1 MTLYG
6 LLAYPAGHSLSPK
19 MQNAMIDAAH
29 IDAYYQ
35 SFDVA
40 PQLFEQAIVGLKT
53 LQINGFNVS
62 TPYKNQIINYLDDIS
77 PLAQRLQA
85 VNTVKRIKNRL
96 VGTNT
101 DGDGF
106 WQSIKRQQPKENIVV
121 IGTGGAARAI
131 IASARE
137 YGVRNISVFNRAH
150 QNWSQ
155 RETEIAYLSQGIG
168 HLEDLAD
175 NQALTQALR
184 QTDMLI
190 NATTVGMNDARTLLT
205 DYQLSLM
212 PLHSLVVDIIY
223 RNQQTALLKSASQR
237 GLLTMNGVSMLVNQG
252 ALSFEY
258 WFGKPANRRLMAAAI
273 TS

>member
-35 SFDVA
+35 SFEVA

-175 NQALTQALR
+175 NQALTQALL
-184 QTDMLI
+184 QTDMLV

-223 RNQQTALLKSASQR
+223 RNQQTVLLKSASQR
-237 GLLTMNGVSMLVNQG
+237 GLLTMNGIPMLVNQG

-258 WFGKPANRRLMAAAI
+258 WFDQPADRLLMAKAI

>member
-19 MQNAMIDAAH
+19 MQNTMINAAQ

-35 SFDVA
+35 AFDVA
-40 PQLFEQAIVGLKT
+40 PQLFEEAIVGLKT

-175 NQALTQALR
+175 NQALTQALL
-184 QTDMLI
+184 QTDMLV
-190 NATTVGMNDARTLLT
+190 NATNVGMNDARTLLT

-223 RNQQTALLKSASQR
+223 RNQQTVLLKSASQR
-237 GLLTMNGVSMLVNQG
+237 GLLTMNGIPMLVNQG

-258 WFGKPANRRLMAAAI
+258 WFDQSADRLLMAKAI

>member
-1 MTLYG
+1 
-6 LLAYPAGHSLSPK
+6 

-106 WQSIKRQQPKENIVV
+106 WQSIKRQQPKEN
-121 IGTGGAARAI
+121 
-131 IASARE
+131 
-137 YGVRNISVFNRAH
+137 
-150 QNWSQ
+150 
-155 RETEIAYLSQGIG
+155 
-168 HLEDLAD
+168 
-175 NQALTQALR
+175 
-184 QTDMLI
+184 M
-190 NATTVGMNDARTLLT
+190 
-205 DYQLSLM
+205 
-212 PLHSLVVDIIY
+212 
-223 RNQQTALLKSASQR
+223 
-237 GLLTMNGVSMLVNQG
+237 
-252 ALSFEY
+252 
-258 WFGKPANRRLMAAAI
+258 
-273 TS
+273 

>member
-19 MQNAMIDAAH
+19 MQNKMINAAH

-35 SFDVA
+35 AFDVA

-175 NQALTQALR
+175 NQALTQALL
-184 QTDMLI
+184 QTDMLV

-223 RNQQTALLKSASQR
+223 RNQQTVLLKSASQR
-237 GLLTMNGVSMLVNQG
+237 GLLTMNGIPMLVNQG

-258 WFGKPANRRLMAAAI
+258 WFDQPADRLLMAKAI

>member
-35 SFDVA
+35 SFEVA

-62 TPYKNQIINYLDDIS
+62 TPYKNQIIDYLDDIS

-205 DYQLSLM
+205 DYQFSLM

-258 WFGKPANRRLMAAAI
+258 WFDQPANRRLMAAAI

>member
-35 SFDVA
+35 SFEVA

-62 TPYKNQIINYLDDIS
+62 TPYKNQIIDYLDDIS

-258 WFGKPANRRLMAAAI
+258 WFDKPANRRLMAAAI

>member
-35 SFDVA
+35 SFEVA

-62 TPYKNQIINYLDDIS
+62 TPYKNQIIDYLDDIS

-106 WQSIKRQQPKENIVV
+106 WQSIIRQQPKENIVV

-258 WFGKPANRRLMAAAI
+258 WFDQPANRRLMAAAI